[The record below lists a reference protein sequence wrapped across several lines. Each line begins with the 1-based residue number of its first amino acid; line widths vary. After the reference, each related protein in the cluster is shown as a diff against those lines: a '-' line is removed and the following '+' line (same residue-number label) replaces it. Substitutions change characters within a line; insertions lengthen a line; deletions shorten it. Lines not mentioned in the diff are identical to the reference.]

1 MALTFPSSAGRLPM
15 KLGDSHANLCLLCGR
30 LLVDRGIRPRIPDA
44 TNVSALVDLVEHC
57 QQILLGE
64 CAKPGSS
71 FKIQHAQTCPTN
83 RHRQKGLRLLL
94 LLLSHRIHGIVVLG
108 VAFSVTA
115 KNNICSKTPFP

>member
-44 TNVSALVDLVEHC
+44 PNVSALVEHC
-57 QQILLGE
+57 QKKMLGE

-83 RHRQKGLRLLL
+83 RHRQKGLLLLLL
-94 LLLSHRIHGIVVLG
+94 LLLSHRIHGIVVL
-108 VAFSVTA
+108 VARRHG
-115 KNNICSKTPFP
+115 KK